1 MKTRTI
7 KLPEPLDAKLTRY
20 AAANGSS
27 ASAVL
32 REALA
37 TYLTEPKAT
46 KRSTKP
52 VSFAD
57 LARDLAGSV
66 NAPPDLSTNP
76 KYLQGLGRP
85 RR

>member
-37 TYLTEPKAT
+37 TYLAEPKAATRGT
-46 KRSTKP
+46 KAG
-52 VSFAD
+52 SFAD

-66 NAPPDLSTNP
+66 DGPPDLSTNP
-76 KYLQGLGRP
+76 KYLKGFGRS